1 MCTSRA
7 TPALDDGAFE
17 PPGPPDALSGTNRPP
32 TDHQPTTNR
41 APTDH
46 RPSTDRAPTDPR
58 PRPSPLGHWHGFGR
72 AKSVTARP
80 LTPAARRA
88 LPGSAP
94 KAPPQPAGPLA
105 WFRSGK
111 VRHSPSPH
119 PGFAKG
125 AARLPR
131 EALAGFVAFA
141 KGPGRCR
148 EGALAGF
155 RARPWPVS
163 RRALAGFAKGPWPW
177 PLKGPGR
184 LREGALAG
192 SAPRPRPSP
201 LGHWRAFGLAKSVAA
216 RRPTP
221 AARCAFPPS
230 FSRCAPSRTCSVRA
244 AALPARDRIFTSP
257 CRIARITRI
266 TRNLRLLA

>member
-1 MCTSRA
+1 MKQPAFAKGEGRFRDGPWPLLSRKA
-7 TPALDDGAFE
+7 LAGFAPKAPPQPA
-17 PPGPPDALSGTNRPP
+17 GPLAWFRSGKVR
-32 TDHQPTTNR
+32 H
-41 APTDH
+41 
-46 RPSTDRAPTDPR
+46 S
-58 PRPSPLGHWHGFGR
+58 PSPHPGC
-72 AKSVTARP
+72 AKGPAGAREGP
-80 LTPAARRA
+80 CPAARRA

-216 RRPTP
+216 RRPNRLRD
-221 AARCAFPPS
+221 ARSPPPS
-230 FSRCAPSRTCSVRA
+230 PDARLRA
-244 AALPARDRIFTSP
+244 HAL
-257 CRIARITRI
+257 
-266 TRNLRLLA
+266 